1 MPTDVPPPGVSSRAQ
16 LLAAG
21 VRPSTEGWHRLRRA
35 HYIERS
41 RFFASHHR
49 ERLAA
54 EAAAAVLR
62 LSGDAAA
69 SHETAAVLHGLPVLG
84 LRNQRSVHV
93 TRVRRYQGLTP
104 LPGLL
109 VHNAGLPEEHLCV
122 VDGVATTSVARTV
135 VDLARRRPFRA
146 GVVAADA
153 ALHLGLCTGDEL
165 LRVLDDCFGWPGI
178 VKARG
183 VVRFADD
190 RAESPLES
198 ISRVALVRR
207 GLPMPELQVVIGF
220 DRVDFFWPAWNVV
233 GEADGL
239 EKYTGIACIVREKE
253 REERLREYGCH
264 LVRWLWAEAYRRPD
278 ALGDRVWVV
287 LTRAGWRP

>member
-1 MPTDVPPPGVSSRAQ
+1 M
-16 LLAAG
+16 
-21 VRPSTEGWHRLRRA
+21 
-35 HYIERS
+35 
-41 RFFASHHR
+41 
-49 ERLAA
+49 
-54 EAAAAVLR
+54 LR

-69 SHETAAVLHGLPVLG
+69 SHETAAVLHGLPILD
-84 LRNQRSVHV
+84 RAHQRSVHM

-122 VDGVATTSVARTV
+122 VDGVVMTSVARTV
-135 VDLARRRPFRA
+135 VDIARRRPFRA

-165 LRVLDDCFGWPGI
+165 LRVLGDCHGWPGI

-198 ISRVALVRR
+198 ISRVALARR
-207 GLPMPELQVVIGF
+207 GLPTPELQVEIGF
-220 DRVDFFWPAWNVV
+220 DRVDFFWPPWNVV

-239 EKYTGIACIVREKE
+239 EKYTGITSIVREKE
-253 REERLREYGCH
+253 REERLRAYGCH
-264 LVRWLWAEAYRRPD
+264 LVRWLWAEAYGRPD
-278 ALGDRVWVV
+278 VLGDRVWVV
-287 LTRAGWRP
+287 LERAGWHP